1 MLLHKLDTV
10 ISTLRL
16 IGNAQEI
23 AILLLKFAF
32 HLKHVVHR
40 LLVHKLLGILLLCVL
55 LYPMAIILLSVVV
68 SSCQRVRVLRNEG
81 GRCVASNRQIIISGL
96 LTLNLINMI
105 CFCMD
110 SRTLGTFRFNYW
122 RTIISLLLLRL
133 CLFGSWSLLGVR
145 WLL

>member
-1 MLLHKLDTV
+1 MLLEKLDTV
-10 ISTLRL
+10 TSALRL
-16 IGNAQEI
+16 IGNVQEI
-23 AILLLKFAF
+23 AILLFKFAF

-68 SSCQRVRVLRNEG
+68 SSCQRVRLLRNEG
-81 GRCVASNRQIIISGL
+81 GRCVATNRQIIISGL
-96 LTLNLINMI
+96 LTLNFTNMV
-105 CFCMD
+105 CLCMD
-110 SRTLGTFRFNYW
+110 SRTLCTFRFNYS